1 MGAGADGERQSPRL
15 PIEWTSPARGPRVIE
30 GLQQLIDLQN
40 LDDELLAAEQEH
52 AGLPARRQELAGRR
66 EAAELEREA
75 ARQALQEAEGDQR
88 HAETDAQDK
97 QALKQKL
104 ESQQFQV
111 KSNEA
116 YTALLREIEQA
127 VEAISDAETRV
138 LEAMEGIDSASTRVA
153 EAEKQGEATLASAT
167 EQERA
172 LDLREKEL
180 DARIAELRGG
190 REALCGQLAA
200 DLLGHY
206 QRIRRR
212 PAIAEVRDEMCLGCR
227 IHIPPQQQ
235 IELLRGDTL
244 ITCSRCHRILIH
256 PAALEAAK

>member
-1 MGAGADGERQSPRL
+1 M
-15 PIEWTSPARGPRVIE
+15 VE
-30 GLQQLIDLQN
+30 GLRQLIDLQN
-40 LDDELLAAEQEH
+40 LDDELLAGEQEH
-52 AGLPARRQELAGRR
+52 AGLPARRQALAGRR

-75 ARQALQEAEGDQR
+75 AERALQEAEGDQR
-88 HAETDAQDK
+88 RAESEVQDK

-127 VEAISDAETRV
+127 AEGISDAETQV
-138 LEAMEGIDSASTRVA
+138 LEAMEAIDSASTRLA
-153 EAEKQGEATLASAT
+153 EAEKTGEATLAGAT

-190 REALCGQLAA
+190 REALCGQLEA
-200 DLLGHY
+200 DLLGQY
-206 QRIRRR
+206 QRIASRRR
-212 PAIAEVRDEMCLGCR
+212 PAIAQVREEMCLGCR

-235 IELLRGDTL
+235 IELLRGENL

-256 PAALEAAK
+256 PGTLEALK